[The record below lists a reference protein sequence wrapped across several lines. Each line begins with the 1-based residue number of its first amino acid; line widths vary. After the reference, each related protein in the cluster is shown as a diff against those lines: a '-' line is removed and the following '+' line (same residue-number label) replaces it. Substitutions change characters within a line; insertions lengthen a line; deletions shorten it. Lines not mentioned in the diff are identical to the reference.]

1 METFQVQDLTFYYPG
16 EARPALSEVSL
27 TVERGEF
34 LALCGP
40 SGGGKTTLLRLLK
53 PAVAP
58 HGRRSGAADARNGS
72 AGRNAGRQRP
82 LHRRSGGADG
92 ELLPQRQRQRELDA
106 VRG

>member
-58 HGRRSGAADARNGS
+58 HGRYDEGIRFLSLYIIHNRLCNHIYVADSPA
-72 AGRNAGRQRP
+72 
-82 LHRRSGGADG
+82 SGGDG
-92 ELLPQRQRQRELDA
+92 NLHARLDFF
-106 VRG
+106 VKLWF